1 MAQTSSWVGSTAQ
14 DEERAGL
21 ILMQKTIQEGGRGMH
36 PLPWTWSLQSGN
48 WGQTWQIIAHGW
60 FEITFNNPCMLE
72 KMNHDIHVSAPAEV
86 TDVVRIGNSKLIQCL
101 TPVHN
106 TKWTALP
113 PYIQKTPKKSAWE
126 PPSVITPMHWQKTW
140 PLTILVQ
147 EGT

>member
-1 MAQTSSWVGSTAQ
+1 
-14 DEERAGL
+14 
-21 ILMQKTIQEGGRGMH
+21 
-36 PLPWTWSLQSGN
+36 
-48 WGQTWQIIAHGW
+48 
-60 FEITFNNPCMLE
+60 MLE

-140 PLTILVQ
+140 PLTSLAHG
-147 EGT
+147 GTQQVTTTPPYDYHSLLSPNMQSFLERIPA